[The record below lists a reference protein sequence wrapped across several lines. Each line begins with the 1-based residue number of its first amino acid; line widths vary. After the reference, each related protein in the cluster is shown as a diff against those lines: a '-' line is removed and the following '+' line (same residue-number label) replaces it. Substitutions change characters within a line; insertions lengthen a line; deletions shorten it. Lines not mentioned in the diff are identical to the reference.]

1 MAVLK
6 NGLNSTTLFNEKI
19 VPTSEKGS
27 PFLPYTNF
35 ADARFNNN
43 TGIRMRGLG
52 NMNNDTTFF
61 RIPKLATMADSV
73 LYVDDLIQKEL
84 ALETAFEGNR
94 FQDLMRFALRRNDPS
109 YLAKIIAEKHG
120 INKDAILQKL
130 SNVQN
135 WYIKTE

>member
-1 MAVLK
+1 
-6 NGLNSTTLFNEKI
+6 
-19 VPTSEKGS
+19 
-27 PFLPYTNF
+27 
-35 ADARFNNN
+35 
-43 TGIRMRGLG
+43 MRGLG